1 MALVVNTNVAALD
14 AYRNL
19 TVSSMSMDS
28 SMQKLSSGSRI
39 NSAADDASG
48 LVISENLKSQ
58 VGGLKVAINNAQDG
72 ISVTQT
78 ADGAL
83 TEVDAMLQRMRDL
96 AVQSANA
103 GANGGNTGNAVAAA
117 QAEVA
122 QLISEVTDIANNT
135 QFNGQSLLNVATT
148 LTFQVG
154 ANAGQ
159 TIDVTTADVTASTLG
174 ISAIDFT
181 TAAGA
186 ASAAISTIDA
196 AISTV
201 NTFRGTLG
209 ATQNRLQDVVSNLSV
224 TAQNLTASESRI
236 SDTDMA
242 EEMTNYTKNQILV
255 QAGTAMLAQANSSA
269 SSVLTLL
276 KG

>member
-1 MALVVNTNVAALD
+1 MSLVVNTNVAALD
-14 AYRNL
+14 AYRHL
-19 TVSSMSMDS
+19 TVSSASMDS

-83 TEVDAMLQRMRDL
+83 VEVDAMLQRMRDL
-96 AVQSANA
+96 AVQSANS

-117 QAEVA
+117 QAEVS
-122 QLISEVTDIANNT
+122 QLISEITDIANNT

-159 TIDVTTADVTASTLG
+159 TIDVTTADVTGSTLG

-181 TAAGA
+181 TAASA
-186 ASAAISTIDA
+186 ASD
-196 AISTV
+196 
-201 NTFRGTLG
+201 
-209 ATQNRLQDVVSNLSV
+209 
-224 TAQNLTASESRI
+224 E
-236 SDTDMA
+236 
-242 EEMTNYTKNQILV
+242 
-255 QAGTAMLAQANSSA
+255 
-269 SSVLTLL
+269 
-276 KG
+276 